1 MSVATSNMTEKK
13 ADATRPCMRVSVETS
28 APPSKLRMP
37 KPAIHLSHQGY
48 LGPLTPV
55 RPSSFLSEPT
65 NLSNDSR
72 FYYGDIR
79 PIYGRP
85 ANSARCEPNGM
96 RRLRRSDLARSPDGA
111 KRHPGSAR
119 PTDLACSSPD
129 FAIARPEGRSRPS
142 STGYGRA

>member
-1 MSVATSNMTEKK
+1 
-13 ADATRPCMRVSVETS
+13 MRVSVETP

-72 FYYGDIR
+72 FYYGDIGPSWQPHEPSWQIAGGHGGGSCR
-79 PIYGRP
+79 ESPGNLQRVARMEQSDIRVLP
-85 ANSARCEPNGM
+85 AQATSHAASRI
-96 RRLRRSDLARSPDGA
+96 SP
-111 KRHPGSAR
+111 
-119 PTDLACSSPD
+119 
-129 FAIARPEGRSRPS
+129 
-142 STGYGRA
+142 